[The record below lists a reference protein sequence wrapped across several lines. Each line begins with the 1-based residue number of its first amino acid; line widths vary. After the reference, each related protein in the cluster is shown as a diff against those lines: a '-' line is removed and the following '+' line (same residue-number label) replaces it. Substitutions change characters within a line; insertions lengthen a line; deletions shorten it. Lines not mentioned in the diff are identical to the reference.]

1 MRPKKHETTGS
12 SDLFRARLEQIINMK
27 HELVQLAGKIDWDWL
42 DGEIAPLYSDK
53 GRPGIET
60 RFVLGLLLLKHV
72 YGLSDEG
79 VCERWVYDPYFQYF
93 TGEEFFQHAF
103 PHERSDLSHWR
114 KRLGAKLELMLAE
127 SLRVAHQS
135 GALRTR
141 DLERVTV
148 DTTVQPKAITFPTD
162 AKLVH
167 AAIRGLNR
175 LAKKHGVRLR
185 QSYRRIAKHAA
196 MMAGRYAHAKQF
208 NRHRR
213 QLQLLRTRLGRLI
226 RDIGRKIA
234 GDVDLEAA
242 FAWPLSRANQI
253 RSQQQ
258 RQRGWKLYSFHA
270 PEVECIG
277 KGKAS
282 APYEFGVKVSIVTTN
297 ARAPG
302 GQFVLHAKALPGNP
316 YDGHTLAAAI
326 EATERLTGCAIERGY
341 VDKGYR
347 GHHTANPR
355 RIFISGQKRGVFGVI
370 KRELRRRSAIE
381 AVIGHMKTDGHLG
394 RCHLKGRD
402 GDAANAILTAVGYN
416 FRLVL
421 AWLKLFLLSIL
432 AALKQ
437 FPADLNRWD
446 SQQSRNE

>member
-1 MRPKKHETTGS
+1 
-12 SDLFRARLEQIINMK
+12 
-27 HELVQLAGKIDWDWL
+27 
-42 DGEIAPLYSDK
+42 
-53 GRPGIET
+53 
-60 RFVLGLLLLKHV
+60 LLLKHI

-79 VCERWVYDPYFQYF
+79 VCERWVYDPYFQHF

-114 KRLGAKLELMLAE
+114 KRLGDKLELLLAE
-127 SLRVAHQS
+127 SLRVAHES
-135 GALRTR
+135 GALRTK
-141 DLERVTV
+141 DLARVTV

-162 AKLVH
+162 AKLLH
-167 AAIRGLNR
+167 AAIKGLNR
-175 LAKKHGVRLR
+175 MAKKHRVRLR
-185 QSYRRIAKHAA
+185 QSYVRIAQRAA

-213 QLQLLRTRLGRLI
+213 QLRLLRTRLGRLI
-226 RDIGRKIA
+226 RDIRRKIA
-234 GDVDLEAA
+234 GHEDIEAA
-242 FAWPLSRANQI
+242 FEAPLSRASQI

-282 APYEFGVKVSIVTTN
+282 APYEFGVKASIVTTN

-316 YDGHTLAAAI
+316 YDGHTLRAVI
-326 EATERLTGCAIERGY
+326 EDTQKLTGREMERAY

-347 GHHTANPR
+347 GHDAPHPR
-355 RIFISGQKRGVFGVI
+355 RVFISGQKRGVFGAI

-381 AVIGHMKTDGHLG
+381 PVIGHMKAEGHLG
-394 RCHLKGRD
+394 RCYLKGRA
-402 GDAANAILTAVGYN
+402 GDAANAILSAVGYN
-416 FRLVL
+416 FRRVL
-421 AWLKLFLLSIL
+421 AWLRARLRQIRETL
-432 AALKQ
+432 ARAFAIQSALIQ
-437 FPADLNRWD
+437 AC
-446 SQQSRNE
+446 